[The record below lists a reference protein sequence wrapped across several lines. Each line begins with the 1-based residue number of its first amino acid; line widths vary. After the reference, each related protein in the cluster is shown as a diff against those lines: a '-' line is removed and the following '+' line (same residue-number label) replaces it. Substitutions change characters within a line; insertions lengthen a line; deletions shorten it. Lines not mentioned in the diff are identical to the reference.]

1 MKKGK
6 NYYITNDTV
15 HIRITVNSFTYR
27 VITTDKI

>member
-1 MKKGK
+1 M
-6 NYYITNDTV
+6 TNDTA